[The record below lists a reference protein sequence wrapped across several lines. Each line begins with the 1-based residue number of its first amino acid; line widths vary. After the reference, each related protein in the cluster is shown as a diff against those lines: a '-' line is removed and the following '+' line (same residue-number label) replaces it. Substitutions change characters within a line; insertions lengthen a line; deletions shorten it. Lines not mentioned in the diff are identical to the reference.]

1 MFRSGYA
8 DGVGMREYPKT
19 DAMQQYPGSGEP
31 ADSRGPLGAA
41 GFVLLFAQNY
51 HELAPAWPLSR
62 SPATV
67 GRDETAEVWLP
78 VNAVSRRHAEVSL
91 LRGGWHLRDLGSTN
105 GILVDGRRIDECA
118 LEPLAELR
126 VGDAILKLVTTNI
139 EEYAAYRIDGV
150 MPPGLSRRCRE
161 GTQLAGGMQMDRIA
175 AEVERLAPLEL
186 AVVVE
191 GESGTGKE
199 LVARELHQKSDRVGE
214 FRAVNCAAIP
224 PSLLESELFGF
235 RRGAFTGADRDHPGL
250 FRAAHRGT
258 LLLDEIGDMP
268 LAAQAKLLR
277 VLQTK
282 EVVPLGATHPEPVDV
297 RIVCAT
303 HRDLRRLLA
312 MEAFR
317 QDLYARLAEATLRL
331 PPLRERKED
340 VFLLVRTFLARHGRP
355 ELEPTFASM
364 LALLHYEWP
373 LNVRELESCIK
384 RAAALCEGS
393 TLTPDLLP
401 DPVREV
407 MVSYGQPVSLD
418 MLEPSTNADAGA
430 PTESTL
436 RDLLTR
442 HRGNVAAVGR
452 ELGKARMQIHRWM
465 RRYDI
470 DVTDYR

>member
-1 MFRSGYA
+1 
-8 DGVGMREYPKT
+8 MREHPKT
-19 DAMQQYPGSGEP
+19 DAMQEYPDAGDQTG
-31 ADSRGPLGAA
+31 SRGPPGAS
-41 GFVLLFAQNY
+41 GLVLLFAQGY
-51 HELAPAWPLSR
+51 QALEPAWPLLR
-62 SPATV
+62 SPSTI
-67 GRDETAEVWLP
+67 GRDETVEVWLP

-91 LRGGWHLRDLGSTN
+91 LRGGWHVRDLGSTN
-105 GILVDGRRIDECA
+105 GTLVDGRRVEDCA

-139 EEYAAYRIDGV
+139 ADYAAYRIDGV
-150 MPPGLSRRCRE
+150 MQPGRSRRCRE

-175 AEVERLAPLEL
+175 AEVERLAPLDL
-186 AVVVE
+186 TVVVD

-199 LVARELHQKSDRVGE
+199 VVARELHDKSGRVGE

-224 PSLLESELFGF
+224 PNLLESELFGY

-282 EVVPLGATHPEPVDV
+282 EVVPLGATRPEPVDV

-312 MEAFR
+312 AEAFR
-317 QDLYARLAEATLRL
+317 QDLYARLAEATLHL

-355 ELEPTFASM
+355 ELEPTFATM
-364 LALLHYEWP
+364 LALVHYEWP

-393 TLTPDLLP
+393 TLTPELLP
-401 DPVREV
+401 DQVREV
-407 MVSYGQPVSLD
+407 MIGYAHPASPGF
-418 MLEPSTNADAGA
+418 LESSTNTDSGA

-436 RDLLTR
+436 RELLAR
-442 HRGNVAAVGR
+442 HRGNIAAVGR

-470 DVTDYR
+470 DVTEYR